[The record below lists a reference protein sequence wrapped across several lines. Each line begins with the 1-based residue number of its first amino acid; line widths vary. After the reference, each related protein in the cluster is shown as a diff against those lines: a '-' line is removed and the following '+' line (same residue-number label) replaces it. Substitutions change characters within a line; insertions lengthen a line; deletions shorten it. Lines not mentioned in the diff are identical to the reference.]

1 MNNTV
6 LIFLKVL
13 TLIFLVSPVT
23 GQVYETRGQIT
34 PVFGAFWN
42 MDIAGSASQ
51 TNDRF
56 GQALAEG
63 DFNGDGRQDL
73 AIGMPGR
80 DVFGNDEGMV
90 IVLYGATGSL
100 SSDNSS
106 ILFSTDIQNDQ
117 NFATSLTSGDFN
129 NDGFDDLVVGTP
141 NKDYINPQT
150 SIVAE
155 RTGAVYIHYG
165 SSTGLPTTGLFI
177 DANSDDVS
185 VQDRQSFAEFGRAL
199 TTADF
204 NNDGFDDLVV
214 SAPNHDLSDQNNVLR
229 DNAGMVFVY
238 YGGQQTSGNMGISH
252 MVRDRFHQNTAGI
265 IGAVEENDFFGYSLG
280 AGDFNNDGFQDLYIT
295 NYGPNKMLFNNG
307 DGTFKDVTTTSGTA
321 DDLWGTSAAAFDF
334 DRDGLLDLY
343 LANYVY
349 FDVAVN
355 KKCYANNSRRDYCG
369 PSAFD
374 SQPDRFFHNRGDG
387 TFEDV
392 TSKILIDYTPGSG
405 LGVVSLDVN
414 NDGWLDLYVANDGQ
428 ANQLWINQQGNDF
441 IEDGLFSGSAVN
453 QNGQAEASMGL
464 AAGDFDNDGDED
476 LFMTH
481 IMGETNTLYI
491 NDGEG
496 MFEDKTIA
504 AGLAAMSF
512 PFTAFGVN
520 WVDYD
525 NDGWLDLFIGNGAVL
540 EIDKLALMKDPYPL
554 HEPNQLLA
562 NREVKKFI
570 DISEQLGEASSL

>member
-1 MNNTV
+1 MKFALHIFMSVFV
-6 LIFLKVL
+6 LCFGCSVTAGTAHQDLFEEISDDSG
-13 TLIFLVSPVT
+13 LVFQHFNGMVGKYYFPEMT
-23 GQVYETRGQIT
+23 GQGGGFIDFDNDGDLDIYLLQGALLGPSEKFDDTLFPPHTIPPQDRLFRNDTSIDSHGKKIVRFVDVTEKSKING
-34 PVFGAFWN
+34 FGYG
-42 MDIAGSASQ
+42 MG
-51 TNDRF
+51 
-56 GQALAEG
+56 LA
-63 DFNGDGRQDL
+63 
-73 AIGMPGR
+73 
-80 DVFGNDEGMV
+80 V
-90 IVLYGATGSL
+90 
-100 SSDNSS
+100 
-106 ILFSTDIQNDQ
+106 
-117 NFATSLTSGDFN
+117 GDFN
-129 NDGFDDLVVGTP
+129 NDGL
-141 NKDYINPQT
+141 
-150 SIVAE
+150 
-155 RTGAVYIHYG
+155 
-165 SSTGLPTTGLFI
+165 
-177 DANSDDVS
+177 
-185 VQDRQSFAEFGRAL
+185 
-199 TTADF
+199 
-204 NNDGFDDLVV
+204 
-214 SAPNHDLSDQNNVLR
+214 
-229 DNAGMVFVY
+229 
-238 YGGQQTSGNMGISH
+238 
-252 MVRDRFHQNTAGI
+252 
-265 IGAVEENDFFGYSLG
+265 
-280 AGDFNNDGFQDLYIT
+280 QDLYIT
-295 NYGPNKMLFNNG
+295 NYGPNKMLFNKG
-307 DGTFKDVTTTSGTA
+307 DGSFVDVTTTSGTA

-343 LANYVY
+343 LANYVD

-355 KKCYANNSRRDYCG
+355 KRCYANNSRRDYCG
-369 PSAFD
+369 PAAFD

-392 TSKILIDYTPGSG
+392 TNQILIDYTPGSG

-428 ANQLWINQQGNDF
+428 ENQLWINQQGNGF

-491 NDGEG
+491 NDGRG

-504 AGLAAMSF
+504 AGLAAISF

-562 NREVKKFI
+562 NKEGKKFI
-570 DISEQLGEASSL
+570 DISQQLGKSSSLSEVTRAVATADIDNDGDLDILIVNNNGRTRLLLNTTGNKNNWLGIKLVDEKNGRDLVGSRVVLHRKDGKSLTRRSRTGGSYCSANDPRILFGLGESDQVDFAEIFWPDGTQEKWKIPKTNSYTTLRRHNVEK

>member
-1 MNNTV
+1 MNKTV

-23 GQVYETRGQIT
+23 GQVYESRGEIN

-63 DFNGDGRQDL
+63 DFNGDGLIDL

-150 SIVAE
+150 SIVSE
-155 RTGAVYIHYG
+155 RTGAIYIHYG
-165 SSTGLPTTGLFI
+165 SSSGVPTIGMFI

-204 NNDGFDDLVV
+204 NNDGYDDLVV

-252 MVRDRFHQNTAGI
+252 MVRDLFHQNTAGI

-280 AGDFNNDGFQDLYIT
+280 AGDFNNDGFGDLVVGVPFETID
-295 NYGPNKMLFNNG
+295 NESNSGIVQVIYGSS
-307 DGTFKDVTTTSGTA
+307 V
-321 DDLWGTSAAAFDF
+321 
-334 DRDGLLDLY
+334 GLLSNDEIWRQSDL
-343 LANYVY
+343 NGGVTE
-349 FDVAVN
+349 V
-355 KKCYANNSRRDYCG
+355 
-369 PSAFD
+369 
-374 SQPDRFFHNRGDG
+374 GDLFG
-387 TFEDV
+387 FSIAT
-392 TSKILIDYTPGSG
+392 G
-405 LGVVSLDVN
+405 DVN
-414 NDGWLDLYVANDGQ
+414 NDGNDDLVVGSPLEDIGAANDAG
-428 ANQLWINQQGNDF
+428 AAHFIPGSTTGLMAVGSLTFSQQTTDIFGGPETADQF
-441 IEDGLFSGSAVN
+441 GFSVAISDLDIDGL
-453 QNGQAEASMGL
+453 
-464 AAGDFDNDGDED
+464 GDIIIGVP
-476 LFMTH
+476 
-481 IMGETNTLYI
+481 
-491 NDGEG
+491 
-496 MFEDKTIA
+496 FEDNNGENSGFVHIIPGQPSGLNYSESSFL
-504 AGLAAMSF
+504 AGNSEND
-512 PFTAFGVN
+512 TFG
-520 WVDYD
+520 YA
-525 NDGWLDLFIGNGAVL
+525 LSSSEHYYGNSLIVSA
-540 EIDKLALMKDPYPL
+540 
-554 HEPNQLLA
+554 PNQDSSSGTTQA
-562 NREVKKFI
+562 GGIYEYFYENP
-570 DISEQLGEASSL
+570 DIIYKDGFDFPIIK